1 MESKAKELGLTIIS
15 LPVNNSSETQ
25 LVTQSLL
32 TKKPDVFF
40 ALPDNVIFGSFETI
54 AQSCNAAHVPIFT
67 SEAGLVARG
76 ALASFGADFYQWGFQ
91 AGEQAATFLKNKS
104 MQNIKPEIVLV
115 RKKIYNAEVA
125 KMFSVVPDSSFTVN

>member
-1 MESKAKELGLTIIS
+1 MTIVS

-32 TKKPDVFF
+32 QKKPDVFF
-40 ALPDNVIFGSFETI
+40 ALPDNVIFGSFETVV
-54 AQSCNAAHVPIFT
+54 QSCSDANVPIFT
-67 SEAGLVARG
+67 SEAGLVVRG

-104 MQNIKPEIVLV
+104 LQTVKPEIVLV
-115 RKKIYNAEVA
+115 RKKIYNADVA
-125 KMFSVVPDSSFTVN
+125 KKFGVFPDSSFSVN